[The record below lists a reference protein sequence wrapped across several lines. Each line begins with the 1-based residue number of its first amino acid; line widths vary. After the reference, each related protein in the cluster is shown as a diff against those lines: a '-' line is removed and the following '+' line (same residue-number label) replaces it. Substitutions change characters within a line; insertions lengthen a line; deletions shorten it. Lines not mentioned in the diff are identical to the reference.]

1 MRKSN
6 LLNRMNQSARDREV
20 VVVRYRCKGDSKHT
34 EEVMLRCE
42 IPHFK
47 SKLKNVEEFVEKPG
61 YDKKAWREIER
72 QLKVARIVR

>member
-42 IPHFK
+42 ISHFK
-47 SKLKNVEEFVEKPG
+47 SKLKNVEEFVEK
-61 YDKKAWREIER
+61 KRSTTRKTTEFRKAYGG
-72 QLKVARIVR
+72 